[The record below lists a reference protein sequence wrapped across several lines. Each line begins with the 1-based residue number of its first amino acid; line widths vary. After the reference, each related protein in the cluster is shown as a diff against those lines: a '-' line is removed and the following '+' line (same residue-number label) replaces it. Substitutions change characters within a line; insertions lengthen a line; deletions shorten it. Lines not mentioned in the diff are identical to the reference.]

1 MAIDERVT
9 KPRIETEIIPHLPDR
24 SDKARTGF
32 SLGPDLGVEHL
43 KDRPDLPFDRSFED
57 NVEKCLA

>member
-1 MAIDERVT
+1 
-9 KPRIETEIIPHLPDR
+9 
-24 SDKARTGF
+24 
-32 SLGPDLGVEHL
+32 LGPDLGVEHL